1 MVASIV
7 LSGEPNAQVTISSG
21 LGKLSGPSFLESWFI
36 TWVFSSPNW
45 VVALSK
51 KAALLCFLSTKNIF
65 FSGQVIAIG
74 IPGKPPPLPRSMIF
88 LPRRCAMERES
99 SMCPFMFEVWLFEMM
114 LCVLFH
120 ERSNSSNL
128 SSWFFCFFV
137 TINLLLPHCLLFEV
151 YQ

>member
-21 LGKLSGPSFLESWFI
+21 LGKLSELSFLESWFTTRI
-36 TWVFSSPNW
+36 LSSPNW
-45 VVALSK
+45 VAVLSK

-65 FSGQVIAIG
+65 FLGFVIAMG
-74 IPGKPPPLPRSMIF
+74 IPGKPPPLPKSMTF

-99 SMCPFMFEVWLFEMM
+99 SICSFMLVVWLFEIR

-120 ERSNSSNL
+120 KRSSSSNL
-128 SSWFFCFFV
+128 SSCCFCFFEI
-137 TINLLLPHCLLFEV
+137 INLPLPCRLLFEV
-151 YQ
+151 Y